1 MSVRVDI
8 QLWLSAEQPH
18 LTWFK
23 NLLFVWGSQ
32 SGREAFFV
40 PQIEELSHTK
50 VQYDE

>member
-8 QLWLSAEQPH
+8 QLSAVQPH
-18 LTWFK
+18 LTCFK

-40 PQIEELSHTK
+40 PQIEELRHTK
-50 VQYDE
+50 VQYEL